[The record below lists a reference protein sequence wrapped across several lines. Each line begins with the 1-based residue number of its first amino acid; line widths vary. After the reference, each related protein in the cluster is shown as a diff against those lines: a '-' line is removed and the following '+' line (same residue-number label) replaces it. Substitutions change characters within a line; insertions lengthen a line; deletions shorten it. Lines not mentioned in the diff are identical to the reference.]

1 MNPASLLARAALCC
15 GLLALLLCAPLCI
28 PKSALAG
35 DAAPFPDPVD
45 ETPEVGNDP
54 AEPEEPK
61 KAKAFSTVVIYFE
74 NDLFGGTD
82 QYYTNAVQARF
93 VSPDLKT
100 LSDDKMLPDVLDELI
115 EKLPFA
121 GDPDAQYNVSVAF
134 GQAIY
139 TPSDTQARHYIP
151 GDRPYAGFLYGAIGL
166 HAKKGDHMDTL
177 QFTGGIVG
185 PSARGETAQ
194 NEVHEMRKIPT
205 AKGWDNQLHDEPGVM
220 LTWQRNWRL
229 NPSSIGRGFGWDVLP
244 RVGATAGNVLSQ
256 ANVGGEMRFGWNL
269 PGDFETSLIRPGGGI
284 EAPTDDADPRV
295 RESWGWYLFA
305 GADGRAVGNNIF
317 LDGNT
322 FRDSHDVEKKYFVA
336 DLSGGLAIIIE
347 GVRITYTHVYRTE
360 EFVGQDRGQ
369 HFGSLTVGLSF

>member
-1 MNPASLLARAALCC
+1 MNPASLLMRAALCG
-15 GLLALLLCAPLCI
+15 GLLALLLCVPRHAP
-28 PKSALAG
+28 AA
-35 DAAPFPDPVD
+35 DAASAASPFPAP
-45 ETPEVGNDP
+45 TPGADGGT
-54 AEPEEPK
+54 ADAGEPEKPR
-61 KAKAFSTVVIYFE
+61 KAKAFSTLVIYFE

-100 LSDDKMLPDVLDELI
+100 LSDDEMLPDLLDGLI
-115 EKLPFA
+115 ERLPFA

-139 TPSDTQARHYIP
+139 TPSDTQVREYIP

-166 HAKKGDHMDTL
+166 HAKKGDRMDTL

-194 NEVHEMRKIPT
+194 NEVHELRHIPT
-205 AKGWDNQLHDEPGVM
+205 AKGWDNQLHDEPGLM
-220 LTWQRNWRL
+220 LSWQRNWRL
-229 NPSSIGRGFGWDVLP
+229 NPASTGRGFGWDVLP
-244 RVGATAGNVLSQ
+244 RAGATVGNVLTQ
-256 ANVGGEMRFGWNL
+256 ANVGAEMRFGWNL

-305 GADGRAVGNNIF
+305 GADGRAVGHDIF

-322 FRDSHDVEKKYFVA
+322 FRDSHDVDKKHFVA
-336 DLSGGLAIIIE
+336 DLSGGLAVIIE

-369 HFGSLTVGLSF
+369 HFGSLTVGVSF